1 MIKNTDIHPLLLKFL
16 DLSKQPL
23 STFSP
28 RAKTALKYVYRF
40 LTLLVKNFKEAKKE
54 MIHMIKKVK
63 THISEEGTAIQELYK
78 NKSKAVDDAPF
89 ID

>member
-28 RAKTALKYVYRF
+28 QAKTALKYVYRF
-40 LTLLVKNFKEAKKE
+40 LTLLVKNFK
-54 MIHMIKKVK
+54 
-63 THISEEGTAIQELYK
+63 
-78 NKSKAVDDAPF
+78 
-89 ID
+89 